1 MKEENEMEE
10 VLINSLS
17 ENLRNKL
24 IEEANSSILDK
35 CEFIKST
42 FTNQTKSK
50 LIKLLK
56 TVFINPE

>member
-10 VLINSLS
+10 ILINSLS
-17 ENLRNKL
+17 EKLKNKL

-35 CEFIKST
+35 CEFIKKT
-42 FTNQTKSK
+42 FTDQTKSK

-56 TVFINPE
+56 I

>member
-17 ENLRNKL
+17 ENLKNKL

-42 FTNQTKSK
+42 FTN
-50 LIKLLK
+50 
-56 TVFINPE
+56 